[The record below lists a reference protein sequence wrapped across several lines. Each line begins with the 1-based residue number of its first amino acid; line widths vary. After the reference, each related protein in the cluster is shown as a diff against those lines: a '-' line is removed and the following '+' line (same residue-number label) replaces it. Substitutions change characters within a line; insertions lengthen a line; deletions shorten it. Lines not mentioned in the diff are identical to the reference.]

1 MNPFL
6 KKPNFIFDRI
16 INEAE
21 DDDDVAAAPQDN
33 NPDNNNS
40 DQNTEDD
47 TNDTEETNDDDEF
60 GSDSDYDINTNLSD
74 EDAGEGDAT
83 TSTDDTDSSTDSGSS
98 YDSSSGEEEPVKHNT
113 DIFSQLTKEEQ
124 DIKIS
129 ELKKLYNE
137 LYINCD
143 DMLNKINSINP
154 DEDTMIPLTKI
165 TSALYSLKQYIG
177 DYIKKLF
184 PIKSYIEN
192 DVTYNRYL
200 IIIQSIT
207 KIINN
212 ISDEVEEKVQ
222 KDNKK

>member
-33 NPDNNNS
+33 NPDNDNS
-40 DQNTEDD
+40 DQNTETD
-47 TNDTEETNDDDEF
+47 TNNAEETNDNDEF
-60 GSDSDYDINTNLSD
+60 GSDDDYDINTNLTD
-74 EDAGEGDAT
+74 EDTGENDIT
-83 TSTDDTDSSTDSGSS
+83 TSTDTDSSADSGSS
-98 YDSSSGEEEPVKHNT
+98 YDSSTDEEPIKQNT
-113 DIFSQLTKEEQ
+113 NIFSQLTKEEQ

-137 LYINCD
+137 LYVTCD
-143 DMLNKINSINP
+143 DMLNKINFINP
-154 DEDTMIPLTKI
+154 DEDTMIPLSKI

-200 IIIQSIT
+200 TIIQSIT
-207 KIINN
+207 KIINS
-212 ISDEVEEKVQ
+212 ISDEVEEKIQ
-222 KDNKK
+222 KEDKK